1 MLIAQITDL
10 HVVDRGQKLAGVLD
24 TNAMARAALAHL
36 NTLVPRPDVVLVTG
50 DLAEHGQASEYAVLR
65 ELLDGLVMP
74 YYVIPGNHD
83 RRTPLLAAFA
93 AHAES
98 SSSGF
103 VQYALDRYP
112 VRLVALDTLSEGRQ
126 DGLLCSA
133 RLTWLAETL
142 AGAPDRPTLLFMHH
156 PPFATGIWWLDTAGL
171 VGAAALRQV
180 VARHP
185 QVGRIICGHIHRS
198 IQTTWGGTLVTVAP
212 STAYQVHLDL
222 GPERPPQ
229 CILEPPACQLHVF
242 DGQGFVTHTSYVN
255 WPQQPIDVSSFLGDW
270 EAVKAERRARQTALP
285 ETARRDPRGA
295 QAPWRRED

>member
-65 ELLDGLVMP
+65 ELLDGLAMP

-83 RRTPLLAAFA
+83 RRTPLLPAFA
-93 AHAES
+93 EHAES
-98 SSSGF
+98 SSLGF
-103 VQYALDRYP
+103 VQYAIDRYP
-112 VRLVALDTLSEGRQ
+112 GRLVALATVSGGGQEGLRR
-126 DGLLCSA
+126 SA
-133 RLTWLAETL
+133 RLTWPEESR
-142 AGAPDRPTLLFMHH
+142 AGAPDRRTLLFMHH

-171 VGAAALRQV
+171 SGAAALRQV

-198 IQTTWGGTLVTVAP
+198 IQTNWGGT
-212 STAYQVHLDL
+212 
-222 GPERPPQ
+222 
-229 CILEPPACQLHVF
+229 
-242 DGQGFVTHTSYVN
+242 
-255 WPQQPIDVSSFLGDW
+255 
-270 EAVKAERRARQTALP
+270 
-285 ETARRDPRGA
+285 
-295 QAPWRRED
+295 